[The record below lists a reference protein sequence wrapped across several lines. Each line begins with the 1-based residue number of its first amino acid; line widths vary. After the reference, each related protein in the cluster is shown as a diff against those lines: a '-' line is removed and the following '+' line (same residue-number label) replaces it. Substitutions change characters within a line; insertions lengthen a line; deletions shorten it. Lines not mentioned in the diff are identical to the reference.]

1 MSENINITL
10 MIENE
15 KGISKT
21 KYEYQIKQNTTDNIV
36 YIIINF
42 FESSIND
49 KLIIIFNNLT

>member
-21 KYEYQIKQNTTDNIV
+21 KYEYQIKQKITDNIV